1 MRLSVNAVIAALVL
15 SCLSLSHATHA
26 AQGPGAAPRTG
37 PWTPLFN
44 GKDLTGWDVYLGPRM
59 DAKGEKIPGTA
70 TGLNKDPERVFTVAQ
85 VDGGPVMR
93 ISGVV
98 GGGVSTVKSYE
109 NYHLRLQMKWGPG
122 NPWNRPIAD
131 SGVLYHAGGAH
142 GLDGDFWMR
151 SFEYQV
157 MPGMT
162 ADLITILGCVA
173 DVPSAP
179 TADGKSFVY
188 DPKGTLRTFS
198 REQAVPNSGGRVA
211 RLPSFKNP
219 ETDWITLE
227 IYTVGQTAVHLI
239 NGQVVLAV
247 YHTRLYEHG
256 ATRPLTSGKIQ
267 IQSEGSEVFYRNIE
281 LQPIT
286 ELPAG
291 LVDVPAAAASVR

>member
-1 MRLSVNAVIAALVL
+1 MRLSL
-15 SCLSLSHATHA
+15 HATITALIVSSLALGTATSA
-26 AQGPGAAPRTG
+26 AQRPASAPKDG
-37 PWTPLFN
+37 QWTPLFN
-44 GKDLTGWDVYLGPRM
+44 GKDLTGWEVYLGPKM
-59 DAKGEKIPGTA
+59 DAKGQKIPGTA
-70 TGLNKDPERVFTVAQ
+70 TGLNKDPDRVFSVAQ
-85 VDGGPVMR
+85 VDGGPVVR
-93 ISGVV
+93 ISGVI
-98 GGGVSTVKSYE
+98 GGGISTVNSYE
-109 NYHLRLQMKWGPG
+109 NFHLRLQMKWGPG
-122 NPWNRPIAD
+122 NPWNRAVAD
-131 SGVLYHAGGAH
+131 SGVLYHAGGEH

-188 DPKGTLRTFS
+188 DPKGQMRTFS
-198 REQAVPNSGGRVA
+198 REKAVPNSGGRTA
-211 RLPSFKNP
+211 RLPSFTNP

-247 YHTRLYEHG
+247 YNTRLYENG

-281 LQPIT
+281 LTPIAA
-286 ELPAG
+286 LPAG
-291 LVDVPAAAASVR
+291 LVDGPTAPAR

>member
-1 MRLSVNAVIAALVL
+1 MRLSLNAVFAALIL
-15 SCLSLSHATHA
+15 TGWSLGDSTVA
-26 AQGPGAAPRTG
+26 AQRSAAPQAG
-37 PWTPLFN
+37 QWKQLFN
-44 GKDLTGWDVYLGPRM
+44 GKDLTGWDVYLGPKM
-59 DAKGEKIPGTA
+59 DAKGQKMPGTA
-70 TGLNKDPERVFTVAQ
+70 TGLNKDPEHVFSVAQ
-85 VDGGPVMR
+85 VDGGPVIR

-98 GGGVSTVKSYE
+98 GGGISTVNSYD

-122 NPWNRPIAD
+122 NPWNRPVAD
-131 SGVLYHAGGAH
+131 SGVLYHAGGEH

-179 TADGKSFVY
+179 TADGKGFVY
-188 DPKGTLRTFS
+188 DPKGQVRTFS
-198 REQAVPNSGGRVA
+198 RETKVPNSGGRVA

-227 IYTVGQTAVHLI
+227 IYTVGQTAVHLV
-239 NGQVVLAV
+239 NGQVVMAV
-247 YHTRLYEHG
+247 YNTRLYENG

-281 LQPIT
+281 MTPIT
-286 ELPAG
+286 ALPAG
-291 LVDVPAAAASVR
+291 LVEMPAGLMSAK

>member
-1 MRLSVNAVIAALVL
+1 MRLAVNVVIAAVVL
-15 SCLSLSHATHA
+15 SGLSLGASV
-26 AQGPGAAPRTG
+26 QAAPEG
-37 PWTPLFN
+37 APAPQAGAWKPLFN
-44 GKDLTGWDVYLGPRM
+44 GKDLSGWDVYLGPRM
-59 DAKGEKIPGTA
+59 DAKGQKIPGTA
-70 TGLNKDPERVFTVAQ
+70 LGLNKDPERVFSVAQ
-85 VDGGPVMR
+85 VDGGPVIR
-93 ISGVV
+93 ISGVI
-98 GGGVSTVKSYE
+98 GGGISTVQSFE
-109 NYHLRLQMKWGPG
+109 NYHLRLQMKWGKG
-122 NPWNRPIAD
+122 NPWNRERAD
-131 SGVLYHAGGAH
+131 SGVLYHAGGDH

-179 TADGKSFVY
+179 SADGKSFVY
-188 DPKGTLRTFS
+188 DPKGQLRTFS

-211 RLPSFKNP
+211 RLPSFTNP

-247 YHTRLYEHG
+247 YNTRLYERG

-267 IQSEGSEVFYRNIE
+267 IQSEGSEVFYRNLE
-281 LQPIT
+281 MQPIT
-286 ELPAG
+286 ALPAG
-291 LVDVPAAAASVR
+291 LVAARAAR